1 MLTALIHNIHTADN
15 LLKSAA
21 KLAADLKKDFGII
34 CYADNKQQAEFEQ
47 NNIRKYLTEND
58 FVNVQLFVKA
68 ETKPLLADECENI
81 DVSFLIIQLMDNN
94 RKNIQKQLNM
104 CRELRIP
111 YVFFQNE
118 FPVFDLRKVMLP
130 IGFLPEELEKAQF
143 ASAFG
148 RFCGSEVL
156 MLLAN
161 DYGSKAAQNAERMKE
176 LFYRF
181 EFVYRLEKAKTDSF
195 KVENEAVSRAEI
207 EGYGMVIISAS
218 RDYGL
223 DDLIFG
229 PKELHLI
236 RKSSVPL
243 LIVNPRGD
251 LYALCD

>member
-1 MLTALIHNIHTADN
+1 
-15 LLKSAA
+15 
-21 KLAADLKKDFGII
+21 
-34 CYADNKQQAEFEQ
+34 
-47 NNIRKYLTEND
+47 
-58 FVNVQLFVKA
+58 
-68 ETKPLLADECENI
+68 
-81 DVSFLIIQLMDNN
+81 
-94 RKNIQKQLNM
+94 
-104 CRELRIP
+104 
-111 YVFFQNE
+111 
-118 FPVFDLRKVMLP
+118 
-130 IGFLPEELEKAQF
+130 
-143 ASAFG
+143 
-148 RFCGSEVL
+148 